1 MGITRP
7 RAAFVASMLFA
18 WSGWVGAAAGPVTPA
33 AAEPKVMRVLVVET
47 VDLRA
52 YRHELELLLTLARTA
67 VPDVTLRVWRARF
80 AGADTGTVVVA
91 AELPSLAA
99 LATLES
105 FGKSNAE
112 YAAIVR
118 RIQALHHV
126 ISDSIYEETPP

>member
-1 MGITRP
+1 MRTTHAC
-7 RAAFVASMLFA
+7 AALLASALLA
-18 WSGWVGAAAGPVTPA
+18 WSGWAGAAGPVTAA

-47 VDLRA
+47 PDLKA
-52 YRHELELLLTLARTA
+52 YRHDLDLLLTLARTV

-91 AELPSLAA
+91 AEFPSLAA
-99 LATLES
+99 LAAIES
-105 FGKSNAE
+105 FGKTSAE

-126 ISDSIYEETPP
+126 ISDSIYEETLP